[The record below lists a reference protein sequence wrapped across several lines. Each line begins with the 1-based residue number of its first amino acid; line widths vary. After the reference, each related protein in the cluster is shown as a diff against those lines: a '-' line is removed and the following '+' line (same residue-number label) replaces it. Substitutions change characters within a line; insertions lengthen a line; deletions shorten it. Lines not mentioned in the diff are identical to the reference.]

1 MFGRDRIAR
10 AAADIADHLQ
20 IIENVRALQLAQKE
34 LADALKSVMSKIS
47 DMQAELRAIKAE
59 TAMFAM
65 KETQGIVNAV
75 QGGLNQRI
83 ENLAVRLALTER
95 DVDRMKGEDSSATR
109 LHLPAP
115 DGEAS

>member
-1 MFGRDRIAR
+1 
-10 AAADIADHLQ
+10 
-20 IIENVRALQLAQKE
+20 
-34 LADALKSVMSKIS
+34 MSKIS

-59 TAMFAM
+59 TSMFAM

-83 ENLAVRLALTER
+83 EKLAARLALTER
-95 DVDRMKGEDSSATR
+95 DVDRMKGGDSSATR

-115 DGEAS
+115 GREASWQRGVLNARPERDRLRLTCPA